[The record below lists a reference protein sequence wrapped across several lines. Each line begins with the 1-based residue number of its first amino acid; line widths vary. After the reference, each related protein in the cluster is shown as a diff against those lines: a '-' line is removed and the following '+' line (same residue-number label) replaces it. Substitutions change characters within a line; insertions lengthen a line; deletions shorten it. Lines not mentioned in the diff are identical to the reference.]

1 MCLAM
6 IDPVISWF
14 KIVESPTVRVTIPK
28 AGKGKKGTCLDYTKN
43 AEIFDKTSA
52 QISNLV

>member
-1 MCLAM
+1 M